1 VAVQAV
7 VMVLRARFRQYWK
20 SWLALSLLVA
30 AAGGFV
36 LTTASAGHR
45 TAHAFPEFAARH
57 GYDVIVYSEKKLPQ
71 LSTLPHVSSA
81 TPVPVTISATVGCAS
96 CRKPIDAINFLVNEV
111 PPGQLSRMVTLLSGR
126 MPRQSDPGEVLASF
140 TLARDNGVR
149 IGSVLRPQLITQ
161 AQLETGQGKPIPA
174 LRPTLRVVGVVAAE
188 SEFPSGGSSHYDL
201 YATTAYAAAFNQRVA
216 LLRTYYVR
224 LAHGAADLA
233 GFDSR
238 FRTPDVY
245 GTADL
250 DEAAD
255 AVQASIHP
263 QVIGWY
269 VLTGLVALAALAVI
283 GQAMARQTA
292 AERADHPAL
301 SALGVRPREF
311 VRLALLRTLLTGAAG
326 AAGAVLIAVLAS
338 PLTPVGEARLAV
350 PSPGRMSLDLAVVLP
365 GALAVLAA
373 VTAVSVWP
381 AIRHARLLR
390 HRAPWQ
396 PAPVT
401 VAAGRAAAQARL
413 PAPALIGIRHAFER
427 SKDGQPVGTALL
439 GTVMAVAA
447 LCATAVF
454 GASLT
459 HLLSSPALY
468 GAPFQA
474 YFASDGTP
482 GSQAKVNGPLL
493 KSLTGDQAMKQ
504 ITVGAFVEVNVNG
517 QHVRTIA
524 MTPVRGTALLS
535 ALDDRLPRGDRD
547 IMLGVATMRATGAR
561 VGGTV
566 RVAVTDPAGKP
577 HVASFHVIGRAS
589 LNAETGG
596 LGNGAV
602 MTTSAFVGMQCP
614 AGPKRSACQL
624 SVKNGLSTVVLVR
637 AAPGAAGN
645 AALARHT
652 AKFSDLTYRPAE
664 PTVLINFG
672 ESVNFPLL
680 FAVALSVFG
689 AATLLHLLLVSVA
702 RRRVEASLLKALGF
716 VRRQIAAA
724 VCWQATTVA
733 LVGIAVGAPLGIA
746 TGKVLWRVFATN
758 FGVVPVAVVEPVLI
772 AALVA
777 GVLAAANL
785 LAAVPALL
793 AARSRPARLLRAE

>member
-1 VAVQAV
+1 MRAV
-7 VMVLRARFRQYWK
+7 VMVLRVRSRQYWK

-30 AAGGFV
+30 VAGGFV

-45 TAHAFPEFAARH
+45 TADAFPGFAARH
-57 GYDVIVYSEKKLPQ
+57 GYDAIVYSEERLPLPKLAG
-71 LSTLPHVSSA
+71 LPHVSSV
-81 TPVPVTISATVGCAS
+81 TPVPATVSGSVGCAS
-96 CRKPIDAINFLVNEV
+96 CRKPIDAENFLVNEA
-111 PPGQLSRMVTLLSGR
+111 PPSQLPRIVALLSGR

-140 TLARDNGVR
+140 TLARDNGVH
-149 IGSVLRPQLITQ
+149 IGSVLRPQLGTQ
-161 AQLETGQGKPIPA
+161 AELEGGTVKPSPA
-174 LRPTLRVVGVVAAE
+174 LRPALRVVGIVAAE
-188 SEFPSGGSSHYDL
+188 SEFPSGASPHYDL
-201 YATTAYAAAFNQRVA
+201 YATTVYGAAFNHRVA
-216 LLRTYYVR
+216 LLWTYYVR
-224 LAHGAADLA
+224 LAHGDADLA
-233 GFDSR
+233 GFDGALRSLGI
-238 FRTPDVY
+238 Y
-245 GTADL
+245 GTFDL
-250 DEAAD
+250 DAAAD
-255 AVQASIHP
+255 AVQASIRP

-269 VLTGLVALAALAVI
+269 VLTGLAALVALAVI

-311 VRLALLRTLLTGAAG
+311 VLLALLRALLTGAAG

-350 PSPGRMSLDLAVVLP
+350 PSPGRMSLDPVVVP
-365 GALAVLAA
+365 SGALAVLVA
-373 VTAVSVWP
+373 VIAMSIWP
-381 AIRHARLLR
+381 AIRHARLLSGR
-390 HRAPWQ
+390 PQWQ
-396 PAPVT
+396 PASVT

-427 SKDGQPVGTALL
+427 GRDGQPVGTALL
-439 GTVMAVAA
+439 GMVMAVAA
-447 LCATAVF
+447 LCATGVF

-474 YFASDGTP
+474 YFANDGEP

-493 KSLTGDQAMKQ
+493 KSLQEDRAMKQ

-517 QHVRTIA
+517 KHVRTIA
-524 MTPVRGTALLS
+524 MTPVRGPALLS
-535 ALDDRLPRGDRD
+535 ALDGRLPRGDRD

-566 RVAVTDPAGKP
+566 RVTVADPDGKP
-577 HVASFHVIGRAS
+577 HVASFRVIGRAS
-589 LNAETGG
+589 LNAGTGG

-602 MTTSAFVGMQCP
+602 MTTSAFVNAQCP
-614 AGPKRSACQL
+614 AGPKRSACRN
-624 SVKNGLSTVVLVR
+624 SVKNGLPTVVLVR

-645 AALARHT
+645 AALARHAGKYPT
-652 AKFSDLTYRPAE
+652 LTYLPAE
-664 PTVLINFG
+664 PAVLVNFG

-680 FAVALSVFG
+680 FAVALSLFG

-724 VCWQATTVA
+724 VCWQATAVA
-733 LVGIAVGAPLGIA
+733 LVGIAVGAPAGIA
-746 TGKVLWRVFATN
+746 AGKVLWRVFATN

-772 AALVA
+772 AALAV
-777 GVLAAANL
+777 GVLAGANL

-793 AARSRPARLLRAE
+793 AARSQPARLLRTE

>member
-1 VAVQAV
+1 
-7 VMVLRARFRQYWK
+7 MVLRGRFRQYWK
-20 SWLALSLLVA
+20 SWLALGLLVA

-45 TAHAFPEFAARH
+45 TADAFPRFTARH
-57 GYDVIVYSEKKLPQ
+57 GYDVIVYSGQPLPR
-71 LSTLPHVSSA
+71 LARVPHVSSA
-81 TPVPVTISATVGCAS
+81 TPVPITISDTVGCAS
-96 CRKPIDAINFLVNEV
+96 CRKPIDTDNFLVNEV
-111 PPGQLSRMVTLLSGR
+111 PPGQLPRMVMLLSGR

-149 IGSVLRPQLITQ
+149 IGSVLQPQLGTP
-161 AQLETGQGKPIPA
+161 AQLEGGAFKPDPA
-174 LRPTLRVVGVVAAE
+174 LRPALRVVGIVATE
-188 SEFPSGGSSHYDL
+188 VEFPSGASPHYDL
-201 YATTAYAAAFNQRVA
+201 YATTAYAAAFNPRVA
-216 LLRTYYVR
+216 LLQTYYVR

-233 GFDSR
+233 GFDGR
-238 FRTPDVY
+238 FRSQDVY
-245 GTADL
+245 GTSDL

-255 AVQASIHP
+255 AVQASIRP

-269 VLTGLVALAALAVI
+269 VLTGLAALAALAVI

-292 AERADHPAL
+292 AEGADQQAL
-301 SALGVRPREF
+301 SALGARPRQF
-311 VRLALLRTLLTGAAG
+311 VLVALLRALLTGAAG

-350 PSPGRMSLDLAVVLP
+350 PSPGRISLDLAVVLP
-365 GALAVLAA
+365 GALAALAA
-373 VTAVSVWP
+373 VMALSVWP
-381 AIRHARLLR
+381 AIRQARLLSGR
-390 HRAPWQ
+390 PQWQ
-396 PAPVT
+396 PASAT
-401 VAAGRAAAQARL
+401 VAAGRAAARAGL

-427 SKDGQPVGTALL
+427 GRDGQPVGTAVL

-474 YFASDGTP
+474 YFASDGEP

-493 KSLTGDQAMKQ
+493 QSLIGDRAMEQ
-504 ITVGAFVEVNVNG
+504 LTLGAFVEANVNG

-535 ALDDRLPRGDRD
+535 ALDGRLPRGDRD

-566 RVAVTDPAGKP
+566 RVTVADPAGKP
-577 HVASFHVIGRAS
+577 HVASFRVIGRAS
-589 LNAETGG
+589 LNAGTGG

-602 MTTSAFVGMQCP
+602 MTTSAFIGAQCP
-614 AGPKRSACQL
+614 AGPQQAACQR
-624 SVKNGLSTVVLVR
+624 SVKDGLSTVVLVR

-645 AALARHT
+645 AALARHI
-652 AKFSDLTYRPAE
+652 ARYPSLTYRPAE
-664 PTVLINFG
+664 PNVLVNFG

-680 FAVALSVFG
+680 LAVALTVFG

-702 RRRVEASLLKALGF
+702 RRRVEAGLLKALGF
-716 VRRQIAAA
+716 VRRQVAAA
-724 VCWQATTVA
+724 VCWQATVVA
-733 LVGIAVGAPLGIA
+733 LTGIVVGAPIGIA
-746 TGKVLWRVFATN
+746 AGRVLWRVFATN

-772 AALVA
+772 VALVA
-777 GVLAAANL
+777 GVLAVANL

-793 AARSRPARLLRAE
+793 AARSDPARLLRAE